1 VEIVS
6 DVRCLSDHDRN
17 HAAAALSALAAAP
30 SPPVPSFTETS
41 TTQLLYP
48 SSETEGNLPIISPAI
63 PDGNETYE
71 WDEGG
76 DEKELGT
83 DAMGAASTRDYKP
96 GFFGNPCLLQYLRQ
110 VAHQRYHLWK
120 ASKRPYHP
128 PQMSHLQKQRRL
140 YHVLAD
146 LNRPGSQSTTSTPWY
161 CLRDEPQTI

>member
-1 VEIVS
+1 MIELIAIRYVDGLQKKIQMLESQLNARNSVVEIVS
-6 DVRCLSDHDRN
+6 NVRRISDHDRN

-30 SPPVPSFTETS
+30 SPPVPNFTETS

-48 SSETEGNLPIISPAI
+48 CSETEGDLPIIAPDI

-96 GFFGNPCLLQYLRQ
+96 GFFGKPCLLQYLRQ

-120 ASKRPYHP
+120 ASK
-128 PQMSHLQKQRRL
+128 QLK
-140 YHVLAD
+140 
-146 LNRPGSQSTTSTPWY
+146 
-161 CLRDEPQTI
+161 